1 MIYSAFKPNNGGR
14 LQIMGFK
21 KTGSYLLI
29 LATVASLSL
38 AGCGGEKKAEEKKAE
53 APAPATQAQAPQEG
67 MPGAQH
73 PAVDKTA
80 EDIQKLAHSSIKTQK
95 EVFLK
100 EEVKAKWQEVKLEL
114 TEGKSKASQA
124 VTAKVGS
131 TVKLDERFKL
141 KVDAFVP
148 DYAIAENR
156 IESRSNEANN
166 PAVLVELME
175 GDKTVAK
182 GWIFKDFPEFNSYT
196 DDRFPVKLLGPG
208 VDKAREKQAEPP
220 TQKPAHKPGAAK

>member
-1 MIYSAFKPNNGGR
+1 
-14 LQIMGFK
+14 MGFK

-29 LATVASLSL
+29 LAAVTAMSLT
-38 AGCGGEKKAEEKKAE
+38 GCSGEKKAKEQ
-53 APAPATQAQAPQEG
+53 APAAPAAQG
-67 MPGAQH
+67 TMPADH

-95 EVFLK
+95 EVVLTD
-100 EEVKAKWQEVKLEL
+100 EVKKKWKEVKLEL
-114 TEGKSKASQA
+114 TEGASKASQT
-124 VTAKVGS
+124 VDVKVGS
-131 TVKLDERFKL
+131 TVKLNERFKL
-141 KVDAFVP
+141 KVDTFVP

-182 GWIFKDFPEFNSYT
+182 GWVFKDFPEFNSYT
-196 DDRFPVKLLGPG
+196 DDRFPVKLVAPG
-208 VDKAREKQAEPP
+208 VKKA
-220 TQKPAHKPGAAK
+220 PAPAAAKH

>member
-1 MIYSAFKPNNGGR
+1 MICSIFKPNNGGR
-14 LQIMGFK
+14 SQIMGFK

-53 APAPATQAQAPQEG
+53 APAPAAQAQAPQGG
-67 MPGAQH
+67 MPGEHA
-73 PAVDKTA
+73 AVDKTA

-100 EEVKAKWQEVKLEL
+100 EDVKAKWKEVKLEL

-131 TVKLDERFKL
+131 TIKLDERFKL
-141 KVDAFVP
+141 KVDTFVP

-166 PAVLVELME
+166 PAVLVELLE

-182 GWIFKDFPEFNSYT
+182 GWVFKDFPEFNSYT
-196 DDRFPVKLLGPG
+196 DDRFPVKLVGPG
-208 VDKAREKQAEPP
+208 VDKAAEKPA
-220 TQKPAHKPGAAK
+220 QKPAHKPAAAK